1 MLIRRSFKE
10 SMKAGFS
17 LVELVAYIAI
27 VAILAGVLVPTI
39 SNYFKKAK
47 KSNTEQNLMAVKQ
60 AIELYNGHT
69 SRYPETLR
77 DLIRP
82 PMDESAARKWDG
94 PYLEVKNDELP
105 EDGWKREFVYHQGEP
120 GSGKAYELYSLG
132 ENGEGSSE
140 AEWIRP

>member
-17 LVELVAYIAI
+17 LVELVAYMAI
-27 VAILAGVLVPTI
+27 VAILAAVLVPNITKYYK
-39 SNYFKKAK
+39 NAK
-47 KSNTEQNLMAVKQ
+47 KSTTQQNLMGIKN
-60 AIELYNGHT
+60 AIEQYYGNT

-77 DLIRP
+77 DLIRT
-82 PMDESAARKWDG
+82 PMDESVARKWDG
-94 PYLEVKNDELP
+94 PYLTSKNDELP
-105 EDGWKREFVYHQGEP
+105 EDGWGREFVYHQGEP
-120 GSGKAYELYSLG
+120 GSGKAYDLYSLG